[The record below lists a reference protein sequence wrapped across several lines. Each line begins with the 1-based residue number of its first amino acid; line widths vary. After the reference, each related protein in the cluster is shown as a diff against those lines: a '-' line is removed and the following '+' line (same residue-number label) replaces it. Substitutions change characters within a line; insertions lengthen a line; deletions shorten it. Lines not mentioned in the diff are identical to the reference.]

1 MLFYNLMK
9 RTIVV
14 IAGLI
19 FLTVAGIFLFTPS
32 QINITQTT
40 INEVS
45 ELNTSRF
52 LLHEKNWAKWW
63 PGQKSATDN
72 KLFTYNGT
80 TYRFEKSTN
89 SGVTLVIT
97 NADVELE
104 TGINFLADDNLKVKV
119 TWTAQMHSGNNII
132 KRIRQYGYAEK
143 VSRDMAAILKHF
155 KTFLENER
163 NVYGF
168 HIRLSK
174 VKDPVMLATSDTLDK
189 YPDIQIVDQMIKK
202 LRNQIKLQNG
212 NETNYPMLNINRVS
226 KNQYQVMV
234 AIPTDKELKPTA
246 RIFVNKMV
254 LGNILEADVKGGRGT
269 INDAFNELRNF
280 SKDYHFTSPAMPF
293 ESMVTDRS
301 IEKDT
306 SKWITKIYYPI
317 Y

>member
-1 MLFYNLMK
+1 MK
-9 RTIVV
+9 RTIFIITGLLFL
-14 IAGLI
+14 IAASI
-19 FLTVAGIFLFTPS
+19 YLFTPS

-52 LLHEKNWAKWW
+52 LLYEKNWPRWW
-63 PGQKSATDN
+63 PGQKSAIDS
-72 KLFTYNGT
+72 KLFNYKGT
-80 TYRFEKSTN
+80 NYHFENSTN
-89 SGVTLVIT
+89 SGVTLVIMDAG
-97 NADVELE
+97 ADLKSQIIFIVE
-104 TGINFLADDNLKVKV
+104 DNLKVRI
-119 TWTAQMHSGNNII
+119 TWTAQLHSGSNII
-132 KRIRQYGYAEK
+132 KRIEQYRHAKK
-143 VSRDMAAILKHF
+143 VSQDMATILQHF

-174 VKDPVMLATSDTLDK
+174 VKDPVMLATSDIVDK
-189 YPDIQIVDQMIKK
+189 YPDMQIIDPMIKR
-202 LRNQIKLQNG
+202 LRRQIKDQNG
-212 NETNYPMLNINRVS
+212 KETNYPMLNINQVS

-234 AIPTDKELKPTA
+234 AIPTDKELKPA
-246 RIFVNKMV
+246 ANIFVNKMV